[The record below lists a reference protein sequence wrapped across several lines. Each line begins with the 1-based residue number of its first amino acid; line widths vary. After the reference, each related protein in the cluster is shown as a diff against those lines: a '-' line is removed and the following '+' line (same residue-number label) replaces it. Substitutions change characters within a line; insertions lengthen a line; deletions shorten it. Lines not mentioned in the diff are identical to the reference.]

1 MERYYNNRFPKQGW
15 LFPCTICGTIEH
27 NESNYRVL
35 CRKCKRKQT
44 LPGIDSKITKQ
55 VSPLTTGKKSPPIF
69 LSKKISFRST
79 ELVIN
84 DTNDQMKSIEK
95 TPSKVLID
103 ESLLT
108 EPEDLTKVSNEVVN
122 KTLIKNDDIKV
133 IGERKSLTP
142 KTTENVNSNKKKIK
156 ISKKNYN
163 NLQVLNKRKDTS
175 SKNIKNIKNIKNTT
189 RIIQKYISRQKKQK
203 ILPEI

>member
-1 MERYYNNRFPKQGW
+1 MDSYYNNRFPKQGW

-44 LPGIDSKITKQ
+44 LLGIDSKIKQ
-55 VSPLTTGKKSPPIF
+55 VSPLTTGKTSPSFF

-122 KTLIKNDDIKV
+122 KTLIKNDDIKE

-163 NLQVLNKRKDTS
+163 NLQVLNKRKGTS
-175 SKNIKNIKNIKNTT
+175 SKNIKNIKNTT